1 MNEELITLEQKLS
14 LLTINSEESFVLVDT
29 NYNIVA
35 FNRQFKNQYI
45 KYFGTAFN
53 RGDSIFNLVHK
64 SRVEQVKKIYER
76 VFAGKTEYSEIIIPL
91 PDKTELIISN
101 KFKPAFNEDGSIV
114 GAFVT
119 SLDVTEIRKSQ
130 IEKERSESKIEF
142 DSKNLKALI
151 NNTKDLIWSIDMNRK
166 ILTFNDAFYNQVF
179 KDFNEYPKEGDD
191 FTAYIAHEIK
201 NRMMLYIN
209 RAYSG
214 ESFSVIEH
222 KLEPKETWLEISLN
236 PIVDD
241 SKVLGIAFTSRDVSD
256 RKLFERNLI
265 QSQNRLKQAQ
275 EIAHIG
281 HWEMNMNTGV
291 AVWSD
296 ESYKIYG
303 IHPEFFDHS
312 FESWLK
318 FIHPEDLDHVQALI
332 KIGLETLENYEFYHR
347 IIRPD
352 GTVRYIHASNR
363 FEFDLDG
370 KLKGLYGIVQDI
382 TDRKSNE
389 IKLQEL
395 LRNSNSENRMLNS
408 FNHMVSHN
416 LRSNSNNI
424 KGIVDMLKYSEDE
437 FERIELLEML
447 TQSSNKL
454 NETVQNLSE
463 YLTFQNKEVFD
474 YKELALKNEVEK
486 TCNALNN
493 QILELGVKV
502 DNQIDKNL
510 VVSVVPSYLES
521 ILLNLLSNA
530 IKYRSKERALI
541 IELSAE
547 KKGRVTILKV
557 KDNGSGI
564 DLDKNGKS
572 IFGMFST
579 FHGNR
584 DAIGFGLF
592 MTKNQIESMG
602 GHIEVESK
610 INQGTTFILHFN
622 EKS

>member
-45 KYFGTAFN
+45 KYFGTTFKK
-53 RGDSIFNLVHK
+53 GDSIFSLVQK
-64 SRVEQVKKIYER
+64 NRVEQVKKIYER
-76 VFAGKTEYSEIIIPL
+76 VFAGKTEYSEIVIPL
-91 PDKTELIISN
+91 PDKNELIISN

-119 SLDVTEIRKSQ
+119 SFDITDIRKAQ
-130 IEKERSESKIEF
+130 IEKTKSENKIEF

-151 NNTKDLIWSIDMNRK
+151 NNTKDLIWSIDLNHK
-166 ILTFNDAFYNQVF
+166 ILTFNDAFSNQVF
-179 KDFNEYPKEGDD
+179 KIYNKYPTEGEDLTEY
-191 FTAYIAHEIK
+191 FSHENK

-209 RAYSG
+209 RAISG

-222 KLEPKETWLEISLN
+222 KLEPKETWSEVSFN

-241 SKVLGIAFTSRDVSD
+241 NRVLGVAFTSRDVTD
-256 RKLFERNLI
+256 RKLFERSLI

-281 HWEMNMNTGV
+281 HWEWNMQTSETF
-291 AVWSD
+291 WSD
-296 ESYKIYG
+296 EAYNIYG

-312 FESWLK
+312 FESWIK
-318 FIHPEDLDHVQALI
+318 YVHPEDLEHVQALI
-332 KIGLETLENYEFYHR
+332 KIGLETLENYELYHR

-352 GTVRYIHASNR
+352 GTVRYIHASNH

-370 KLKGLYGIVQDI
+370 KPKVLYGTIQDI
-382 TDRKSNE
+382 TERKSNE
-389 IKLQEL
+389 MKLQEL

-424 KGIVDMLKYSEDE
+424 KGIVDMIRYSDDE
-437 FERIELLEML
+437 FERNELLEML

-463 YLTFQNKEVFD
+463 YLTFQNKEAYD
-474 YKELALKNEVEK
+474 YKELTLKHEIDK

-493 QILELGVKV
+493 QISELEVKI
-502 DNQIDKNL
+502 DNQIDENL

-530 IKYRSKERALI
+530 IKYRSTDRNLVVEFI
-541 IELSAE
+541 GE
-547 KKGRVTILKV
+547 KKGRVTVLKV

-564 DLDKNGKS
+564 DLEKNRKS

-592 MTKNQIESMG
+592 MTKNQLESMG
-602 GHIEVESK
+602 GHIEVEST